1 MISRLLMLLSILLL
15 TCSCKK
21 DCYTAPEKVVFEL
34 VNSSGQNLLENGT
47 LTTVGISD
55 SDGVGVQITKTND
68 FKIVLERVGSFN
80 GTKNYKLYNTI
91 KIAEFSI
98 KSSPVT
104 DDCDGFKIDEI
115 KFDNVSYTKENGYY
129 KVVLD

>member
-1 MISRLLMLLSILLL
+1 MISRVLMLLSILLL

-104 DDCDGFKIDEI
+104 NDCDGFKIDEI
-115 KFDNVSYTKENGYY
+115 KFHNVSYTKENGYY

>member
-1 MISRLLMLLSILLL
+1 MISRVLMLLSILLL

-98 KSSPVT
+98 KSSSVT

>member
-1 MISRLLMLLSILLL
+1 MISRVLMLLSILLL

-115 KFDNVSYTKENGYY
+115 KFDNVSYTKEMGTT
-129 KVVLD
+129 KLF

>member
-1 MISRLLMLLSILLL
+1 MISRVLMLLSILLL

-115 KFDNVSYTKENGYY
+115 KFDNVSYTKENGHY

>member
-1 MISRLLMLLSILLL
+1 MLLSILLL

-68 FKIVLERVGSFN
+68 FKIV
-80 GTKNYKLYNTI
+80 
-91 KIAEFSI
+91 
-98 KSSPVT
+98 
-104 DDCDGFKIDEI
+104 
-115 KFDNVSYTKENGYY
+115 
-129 KVVLD
+129 

>member
-1 MISRLLMLLSILLL
+1 MISRVLMLLSILLL

-129 KVVLD
+129 KVVLE

>member
-1 MISRLLMLLSILLL
+1 MISRVLMLLSILLL

-104 DDCDGFKIDEI
+104 YDCDGFKIDEI
-115 KFDNVSYTKENGYY
+115 KFDNVLYTKENGYY

>member
-1 MISRLLMLLSILLL
+1 MISRVLMLLSILLL

>member
-1 MISRLLMLLSILLL
+1 MLLSILLL